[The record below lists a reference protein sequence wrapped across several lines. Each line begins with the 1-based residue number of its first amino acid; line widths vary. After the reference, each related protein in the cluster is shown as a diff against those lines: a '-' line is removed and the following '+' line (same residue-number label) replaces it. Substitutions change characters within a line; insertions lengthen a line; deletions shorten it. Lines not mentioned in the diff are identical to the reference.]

1 MERNKRRFKR
11 TIKHETFKEE
21 LKRQMNI
28 NNFKRK
34 KYIPFEKELKIE
46 VYRRCDLA
54 KTIRGLPK
62 EIQKKIYI
70 ETMRNYWKYTA
81 MNTIYKPMY
90 YDYLSYMEKEKAKV
104 YYDNIHFLHLPF
116 NTLPENK
123 KWIMGCQCDFCIND
137 NNIDPIL
144 KHMHYLTQYRNNNY
158 FTEVFMPSENSSKWN
173 EYLYPINDND
183 DTQYMK
189 IFDPLCGSYKEN
201 KFTKRLRE
209 GYQFEFSYPI

>member
-1 MERNKRRFKR
+1 MN
-11 TIKHETFKEE
+11 TKE
-21 LKRQMNI
+21 KYII
-28 NNFKRK
+28 NNIHNEKK
-34 KYIPFEKELKIE
+34 IKYINYKKFLLNDWKYKIK
-46 VYRRCDLA
+46 LF
-54 KTIRGLPK
+54 PK
-62 EIQKKIYI
+62 EIQRKLCIY
-70 ETMRNYWKYTA
+70 TWRAYWRDYVPLIA
-81 MNTIYKPMY
+81 KPPSW
-90 YDYLSYMEKEKAKV
+90 LSYHNFVQKSLWEARQK
-104 YYDNIHFLHLPF
+104 NIHFLHLPF

-137 NNIDPIL
+137 NTIDPIV

-158 FTEVFMPSENSSKWN
+158 FNEVFIPSGNSSNWN
-173 EYLYPINDND
+173 EYIYPINDND

>member
-1 MERNKRRFKR
+1 MN
-11 TIKHETFKEE
+11 TKE
-21 LKRQMNI
+21 KYII
-28 NNFKRK
+28 NNIHNEKK
-34 KYIPFEKELKIE
+34 IKYINYKKFLLNDWKYKIK
-46 VYRRCDLA
+46 LF
-54 KTIRGLPK
+54 PK
-62 EIQKKIYI
+62 EIQRKLCIY
-70 ETMRNYWKYTA
+70 TWRAYWRDYVPLIA
-81 MNTIYKPMY
+81 KPPSW
-90 YDYLSYMEKEKAKV
+90 LSYHNFVQKSLWEARQK
-104 YYDNIHFLHLPF
+104 NIHFLHLPF

-137 NNIDPIL
+137 NTIDPIV

-158 FTEVFMPSENSSKWN
+158 FNEVFIPSGNSSNWT
-173 EYLYPINDND
+173 EYIYPINDND